1 MSSDQH
7 TSVIKTPRQLI
18 VVVTL
23 AFVVPIIAILLLVKF
38 VVVSGNDA
46 AGTAAMTPEATAER
60 LRPVA
65 AVAFAESGAA
75 RTLLTGDAVYNASC
89 QMCHGAG
96 VAGSPKFGDAGQWSP
111 RIKQGFDTLVK
122 HALEGYKTMPAKGGN
137 ADLDPTEVARAVVFM
152 GNKAGAKFKE
162 P

>member
-18 VVVTL
+18 VVVTP

-65 AVAFAESGAA
+65 SVTFSESGGA
-75 RTLLTGDAVYNASC
+75 RALLARDSIYNASC
-89 QMCHGAG
+89 PACHRTPPSR
-96 VAGSPKFGDAGQWSP
+96 SPKFCHAGHWAP
-111 RIKQGFDTLVK
+111 PL
-122 HALEGYKTMPAKGGN
+122 N
-137 ADLDPTEVARAVVFM
+137 
-152 GNKAGAKFKE
+152 
-162 P
+162 